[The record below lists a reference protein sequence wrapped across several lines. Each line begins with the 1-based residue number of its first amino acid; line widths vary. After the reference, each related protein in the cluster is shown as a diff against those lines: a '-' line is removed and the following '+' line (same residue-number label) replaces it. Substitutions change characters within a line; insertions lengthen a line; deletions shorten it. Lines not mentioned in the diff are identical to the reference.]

1 MVKSRV
7 KQHQSAIGLVSNSK
21 KLLLDFEL
29 QQVPDEL
36 ERVMVGVQSYIRIRR
51 RSQDIS
57 FKVFEADEGKSSS
70 EKV

>member
-7 KQHQSAIGLVSNSK
+7 KQHQSAIGIVSNSK
-21 KLLLDFEL
+21 KLFPDFEL

-36 ERVMVGVQSYIRIRR
+36 ERVMVGIQSYIRIRR

>member
-36 ERVMVGVQSYIRIRR
+36 ERVMVGIQSYIRIRR
-51 RSQDIS
+51 SSQDIS

>member
-36 ERVMVGVQSYIRIRR
+36 ERVMVGIQSYIRIRR